1 MNRRTSRQITVGGVK
16 IGGDAPI
23 TVQSMTNTDTRDA
36 AATIAQIKR
45 LSDAG
50 CEIVRCAV
58 PDMDAVR
65 AIHEIKAASPIPV
78 VADIHFNYRLAIE
91 CVAAGVDKIRIN
103 PGNIGGRD
111 RVRAVVA
118 ACRGAGVPIRIGVNS
133 GSVEKDLHEQFPHDL
148 PRAMAES
155 AMRHVR
161 LLEAEDFTDIAVSL
175 KASDVPNTIAA
186 YQDMAQRCDYPLHV
200 GVTHAGTLRMGS
212 IKGAA
217 GIGGLLAMGIGDTLR
232 VSLAADPVEEVKLG
246 LSILRA
252 VGLRRDC
259 PEVVACPTCGRC
271 QVDLLPLA
279 EAVEEA
285 VADIHSPIKI
295 AVMGCAVNGPGEG
308 READI
313 GVACGKNDGL
323 LFKNGE
329 ILHKVPFEEIVPA
342 LLSMAREWEKERM
355 T

>member
-1 MNRRTSRQITVGGVK
+1 VK
-16 IGGDAPI
+16 
-23 TVQSMTNTDTRDA
+23 MTMEA
-36 AATIAQIKR
+36 
-45 LSDAG
+45 
-50 CEIVRCAV
+50 
-58 PDMDAVR
+58 
-65 AIHEIKAASPIPV
+65 
-78 VADIHFNYRLAIE
+78 YRLMSE
-91 CVAAGVDKIRIN
+91 RSN
-103 PGNIGGRD
+103 
-111 RVRAVVA
+111 
-118 ACRGAGVPIRIGVNS
+118 
-133 GSVEKDLHEQFPHDL
+133 
-148 PRAMAES
+148 
-155 AMRHVR
+155 
-161 LLEAEDFTDIAVSL
+161 
-175 KASDVPNTIAA
+175 
-186 YQDMAQRCDYPLHV
+186 YPLHL
-200 GVTHAGTLRMGS
+200 GVTETGTPRMGI
-212 IKGAA
+212 IKSAI
-217 GIGGLLAMGIGDTLR
+217 GIGGLLGFGIGDTLR